1 MDIWTKLKRES
12 KPILLYGMGDG
23 AEKILSVLGS
33 YGIQIS
39 GIFVSD
45 DFLRDK
51 VFHGHKLLSFS
62 QAEKLFGSFITL
74 VAFGTQRAEVLDN
87 INKVSAK
94 QHLYVPDV
102 PVVGS
107 NLFTTDF
114 ARNNAKKIKW
124 VYDKLETDWD
134 KYVYESII
142 RFKLTGRKE
151 YLYRSVGKKSNVYN
165 ALELSNDA
173 VCVDCGAFTGDTV
186 AELLSYNIAY
196 KAIYAIEPDEK
207 TFKKLSAYADSDK
220 RITCVNAAVSDNE
233 NGVLFS
239 AAGSRGSKSAD
250 SGKHVP
256 TLSIDYLFK
265 GERANYIKLDVEG
278 MEKQAINGASKTIK
292 RHKPKMLVSCYHRSE
307 DVFEL
312 PMQVF
317 DIRGDYKLKIYHP
330 VYLPAWDT
338 AFLFI

>member
-23 AEKILSVLGS
+23 AEKILSVLDS

-62 QAEKLFGSFITL
+62 QAEKLFGSFIAL

-87 INKVSAK
+87 ITKVSVK
-94 QHLYVPDV
+94 QTLYVPDV
-102 PVVGS
+102 PVVGC

-114 ARNNAKKIKW
+114 ARINAEKIKW

-142 RFKLTGRKE
+142 RFKLTGKKE
-151 YLYRSVGKKSNVYN
+151 YLFRSVGEKVNVYN
-165 ALELSNDA
+165 GLELNRDA

-186 AELLSYNIAY
+186 AELLSYNVGC

-207 TFKKLSAYADSDK
+207 TFKKLSAFTDSDK
-220 RITCVNAAVSDNE
+220 RITCINAAVSDNE
-233 NGVLFS
+233 SGVLFS

-250 SGKHVP
+250 DGKFVP
-256 TLSIDYLFK
+256 SISIDHLLN
-265 GERANYIKLDVEG
+265 GEKADYIKFDVEG
-278 MEKQAINGASKTIK
+278 MEKQAINGAAVTIK
-292 RHKPKMLVSCYHRSE
+292 QHKPKMLVSCYHRSE

-317 DIRGDYKLKIYHP
+317 NIRNDYKLKIYHP
-330 VYLPAWDT
+330 LYLPAWDT